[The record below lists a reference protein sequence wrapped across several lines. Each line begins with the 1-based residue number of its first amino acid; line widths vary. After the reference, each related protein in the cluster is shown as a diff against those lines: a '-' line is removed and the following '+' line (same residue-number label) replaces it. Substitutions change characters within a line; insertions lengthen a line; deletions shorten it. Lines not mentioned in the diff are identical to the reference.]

1 MEKKNQHEIY
11 ARKLREKER
20 DLRNLK
26 KTELQLK
33 VANEG
38 VAHTQVCLLLTFNKI
53 PSPPPSPQKMNWVST
68 SWIVTPR
75 TTTHQ
80 GQLVPCTRPRQT
92 ILPGTV
98 IELLLDTYMLLVV

>member
-38 VAHTQVCLLLTFNKI
+38 LAHTQVFTYSILMWISLLFRI
-53 PSPPPSPQKMNWVST
+53 SSC
-68 SWIVTPR
+68 
-75 TTTHQ
+75 
-80 GQLVPCTRPRQT
+80 QLFLMLKNISGIISR
-92 ILPGTV
+92 I
-98 IELLLDTYMLLVV
+98 IEVF

>member
-1 MEKKNQHEIY
+1 MEKKNQHDIY

-38 VAHTQVCLLLTFNKI
+38 LAHTQVGRVAEIKACKSL
-53 PSPPPSPQKMNWVST
+53 
-68 SWIVTPR
+68 
-75 TTTHQ
+75 
-80 GQLVPCTRPRQT
+80 
-92 ILPGTV
+92 
-98 IELLLDTYMLLVV
+98 

>member
-1 MEKKNQHEIY
+1 MEKKNQHDIY

-38 VAHTQVCLLLTFNKI
+38 LAHTQVSRKARDTSLLQVTCILKDLKFVVLFLYHVCSLNKCNHHI
-53 PSPPPSPQKMNWVST
+53 MT
-68 SWIVTPR
+68 
-75 TTTHQ
+75 
-80 GQLVPCTRPRQT
+80 
-92 ILPGTV
+92 
-98 IELLLDTYMLLVV
+98 